1 MLKRP
6 TRAPAAII
14 AFSLIFFISSAAV
27 IPAARAD
34 DGFYYL
40 RPQASFNIPEAP
52 APAADER
59 GSASGYLSQSQL
71 EINDF
76 PPPPAAGSAQDIADL
91 AAVLQWQKDRTEAQ
105 CAEARA
111 QADESFVAFF
121 GGVSPFPAPLPPEV
135 GAFFKRIGSDADS
148 ANRHIKSIYKRDRP
162 FLRSAELD
170 PCLGRMQGFSYPS
183 GHATV
188 SRVFGLILSDLLPRQ
203 GAIFMRAADQAAL
216 NRVIGGVHYPSDIQ
230 AGKDLGE
237 ILFRKLRQNPAFV
250 SDMGALSKYLKH

>member
-6 TRAPAAII
+6 TMVPAAITG
-14 AFSLIFFISSAAV
+14 FSLIFLTLSAAI

-40 RPQASFNIPEAP
+40 RPQSSIIIPGAP
-52 APAADER
+52 APAAGER
-59 GSASGYLSQSQL
+59 GSASGYLSQAQL

-76 PPPPAAGSAQDIADL
+76 PPPPAAGSAQDDADL
-91 AAVLQWQKDRTEAQ
+91 AAVLQWQKDRTVAQ

-111 QADESFVAFF
+111 QEDESFASFF

-135 GAFFKRIGSDADS
+135 GAFFKRAGSDADN
-148 ANRHIKSIYKRDRP
+148 ANRYIKNIYKRERP

-170 PCLGRMQGFSYPS
+170 PCLGRIQGFSYPS
-183 GHATV
+183 GHAAA
-188 SRVFGLILSDLLPRQ
+188 SRLFGLILSDLLPRQ

-216 NRVIGGVHYPSDIQ
+216 NRVIGGVHYPSDMQ
-230 AGKDLGE
+230 AGRDLGD

-250 SDMGALSKYLKH
+250 SDMAALTKFLKH